1 MAIKKVFQEIVSLLE
16 ANPESRV
23 KELLDQVKELASA
36 KSAGGGAAT
45 TFHKD
50 EAGNVVAIRCYYHN
64 LWMHPQLGDFG
75 KKAGSASGYN
85 SMCKDGQSKWTK
97 QQNAMKKAKD
107 ALLAQVANGEFQ
119 GDVAAEI
126 ARIEQAAK
134 AVLPREDGY
143 GFATVEECL
152 ADNAAKGL

>member
-1 MAIKKVFQEIVSLLE
+1 MAIKKVFQDIVSLLE

-23 KELLDQVKELASA
+23 RELLPQVQELASA
-36 KSAGGGAAT
+36 KSAGGGSAT
-45 TFHKD
+45 TFHRD

-97 QQNAMKKAKD
+97 QQSAAKKAKD
-107 ALLAQVANGEFQ
+107 ALLAQVADGSFAGNIQE
-119 GDVAAEI
+119 EI
-126 ARIEQAAK
+126 SRIEAEAK
-134 AVLPREDGY
+134 AIQPREDGY
-143 GFATVEECL
+143 GFATMEECL
-152 ADNAAKGL
+152 ADNASKGL

>member
-1 MAIKKVFQEIVSLLE
+1 MAIKKVFQDIVSLLE

-23 KELLDQVKELASA
+23 RELLPQVQELASA
-36 KSAGGGAAT
+36 KSAGGGSAT
-45 TFHKD
+45 TFQRD

-97 QQNAMKKAKD
+97 QQSAAKKAKD
-107 ALLAQVANGEFQ
+107 ALLAQVADGSFTGNVQE
-119 GDVAAEI
+119 EI
-126 ARIEQAAK
+126 SRIEAEAK
-134 AVLPREDGY
+134 AVIPREDGY
-143 GFATVEECL
+143 GFATMEECL
-152 ADNAAKGL
+152 ADNASKGL

>member
-1 MAIKKVFQEIVSLLE
+1 MAIKKVFQDIVSLLE

-23 KELLDQVKELASA
+23 RELLPQVQELASA
-36 KSAGGGAAT
+36 KSAGGGSAT
-45 TFHKD
+45 TFHRD

-97 QQNAMKKAKD
+97 QQSAAKKAKD
-107 ALLAQVANGEFQ
+107 ALLAQVADGSFTGNVQEEISHIE
-119 GDVAAEI
+119 AE
-126 ARIEQAAK
+126 AK
-134 AVLPREDGY
+134 AVIPREDGY
-143 GFATVEECL
+143 GFATMEECL
-152 ADNAAKGL
+152 ADNASKGL

>member
-23 KELLDQVKELASA
+23 RELLPQVLELASA
-36 KSAGGGAAT
+36 KSAGGGSAT
-45 TFHKD
+45 TFHRD

-97 QQNAMKKAKD
+97 QQSAAKKAKD
-107 ALLAQVANGEFQ
+107 ALLAQVADGSFTGNVQE
-119 GDVAAEI
+119 EI
-126 ARIEQAAK
+126 SRIEAEAK
-134 AVLPREDGY
+134 AVIPREDGY
-143 GFATVEECL
+143 GFATMEECL
-152 ADNAAKGL
+152 ADNASKGL